1 MPDATV
7 IRHDQREI
15 PSETREALEGM
26 GYQVVPN
33 SWGNL
38 GDVQLIKADGETIE
52 AAADNRGRGVALTL
66 P

>member
-1 MPDATV
+1 M

-15 PSETREALEGM
+15 PVETRSALESM

-33 SWGNL
+33 SWGDL
-38 GDVQLIKADGETIE
+38 GDVQMIKLEGGKVE
-52 AAADNRGRGVALTL
+52 AAADNRGRGVAITL